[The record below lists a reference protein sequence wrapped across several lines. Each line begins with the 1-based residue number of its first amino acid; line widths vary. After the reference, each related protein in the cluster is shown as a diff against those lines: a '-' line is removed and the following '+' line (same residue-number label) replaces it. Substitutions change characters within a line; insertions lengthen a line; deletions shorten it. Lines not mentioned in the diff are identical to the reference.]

1 METEAR
7 SSCPA
12 FRRTRRPSGQI
23 RPGGRPA
30 TEGFGS
36 YAYAVDDYNR
46 YFLNQLYELLTEYG
60 QVDEVWFDGANPD
73 LSVEEA
79 YDYGAWYDLIRNLQP
94 QAIIFGK
101 GPDGRWVGNESGIG
115 RVTEWSV
122 IPLATAPDIYTWPD
136 MTDENLGSRARLT
149 PGSHLWWFPA
159 EVNTSILHGWFW
171 AHGKQVKTGAE
182 LVDLYYRSV
191 GRNGNMLLNLA
202 PDTCGLIPNDQIASL
217 EIMARVKNQTFAHD
231 LSVGATIAADSSA
244 PSHLP
249 GNALDKDLDTWWEA
263 APGQLDP
270 TLTLTLPSPRTFDVL
285 MLQEAVDHRGQ
296 RVESFAV
303 DAWDGAAWKP
313 VDRQTTIGYKRLL
326 RWDTPVTTDRIRIHI
341 QEARLEPALAEIAI
355 YKQAEGV
362 PPPVISPHAKDGTVT
377 LSCAGNLRA
386 VYTLDGTMP
395 SPRSMP
401 YTTPVAMPEGGD
413 LNAACLDADGQ
424 PGMAASRHF
433 PGFVQTGWTIVSP
446 HAQNATEAFA
456 IDDDEATLWQASDGT
471 PPRTITVDMQVA
483 RDVGGVYY
491 LPRQD
496 GVTDGIAETFRLETS
511 LDGMNWQT
519 AIENGR
525 FDNIRNNPILQEMRF
540 ISRKAR
546 YFRFTVMTVL
556 DGGNIS
562 SAAEIGLLNP

>member
-1 METEAR
+1 
-7 SSCPA
+7 
-12 FRRTRRPSGQI
+12 
-23 RPGGRPA
+23 
-30 TEGFGS
+30 
-36 YAYAVDDYNR
+36 
-46 YFLNQLYELLTEYG
+46 
-60 QVDEVWFDGANPD
+60 
-73 LSVEEA
+73 
-79 YDYGAWYDLIRNLQP
+79 
-94 QAIIFGK
+94 
-101 GPDGRWVGNESGIG
+101 
-115 RVTEWSV
+115 
-122 IPLATAPDIYTWPD
+122 
-136 MTDENLGSRARLT
+136 MTDEDLGSRVKLT

-171 AHGKQVKTGAE
+171 AHGKQVKTGAD

-202 PDTCGLIPNDQIASL
+202 PDTRGLIPDDQIASL

-231 LSVGATIAADSSA
+231 LSAGATITADSSA

-249 GNALDKDLDTWWEA
+249 GNALDKNLDTWWEA
-263 APGQLDP
+263 APGQLHP

-285 MLQEAVDHRGQ
+285 MLQEAMDHRGQ
-296 RVESFAV
+296 RIESFTV
-303 DAWDGAAWKP
+303 DAWEGAAWKP
-313 VDRQTTIGYKRLL
+313 VDRQTTIGHKRLL

-341 QEARLEPALAEIAI
+341 QEARLEPALAEIGLF
-355 YKQAEGV
+355 KQAEV
-362 PPPVISPHAKDGTVT
+362 VAPPVISPRAKDGTVT
-377 LSCAGNLRA
+377 LRCVGNLRA

-456 IDDDEATLWQASDGT
+456 IDDDKVTLWQASGGA

-491 LPRQD
+491 LPRHD
-496 GVTDGIAETFRLETS
+496 GVTDGIVETFRLETS

-540 ISRKAR
+540 SSRKAR
-546 YFRFTVMTVL
+546 YFRL
-556 DGGNIS
+556 
-562 SAAEIGLLNP
+562 GLS